1 LYQADLSS
9 HLINNGV
16 AESPPSEPLSNGA
29 SSAVSTLDPHNLF
42 IDLEGTNVGFKHWH
56 PISVVDKGGQ
66 LCGQADLGGV
76 WEWTSTVLEKH
87 DKFEPMALYPG
98 YTGMPES
105 SQAEQYN

>member
-1 LYQADLSS
+1 LYQANLSS

-42 IDLEGTNVGFKHWH
+42 INLEGTNVGFKHWH

-66 LCGQADLGGV
+66 LCGQSDLGGV

-98 YTGMPES
+98 YTGMSES
-105 SQAEQYN
+105 SQVEQHN